1 MKRIVSLILLSLVLL
16 SAFNSVAFYPCFA
29 DEWIV
34 EVISVETGVIEFG
47 RWVQKHYFRK
57 GETVSFKVT
66 VINRASVSKDAK
78 ITVTVYDCTDQP
90 IGYNDE
96 EVTLPP
102 ETTYTF
108 YIPIDIPNW
117 AVTGEAVACVNALQV
132 IEGIPLC
139 PPYCPETS
147 INLTIYACTSKTVI
161 GKGYTTDVDV
171 PVTNV
176 YAAELILFD
185 LLVYYDDY
193 KKVCGII
200 GEVDDIVLE
209 VGGSDSFMF
218 IWKTAGVPYGIYYIC
233 VWIRFDHPELEDKLL
248 ENATVTVTIPG
259 DVNGDFKVDMR
270 DLNLI
275 ILHFGSQKGS
285 PDYVAN
291 CDINGDGK
299 IDIKDI
305 FIIIS
310 HFGQKGL

>member
-1 MKRIVSLILLSLVLL
+1 MKRIVLLAVLFMVVT
-16 SAFNSVAFYPCFA
+16 SAVNFAVYPCFA
-29 DEWIV
+29 EEWTV
-34 EVISVETGVIEFG
+34 EVVSVETGVIESG
-47 RWVQKHYFRK
+47 IWVPKHCFRRC
-57 GETVSFKVT
+57 ETISFKIT

-78 ITVTVYDCTDQP
+78 ITVTVYDCIDQP

-96 EVTLPP
+96 KVTLRP
-102 ETTYTF
+102 ETTHTF
-108 YIPIDIPNW
+108 YIPISIPSW
-117 AVTGEAVACVNALQV
+117 AVPGEAVARINALQV
-132 IEGIPLC
+132 IEGTPLC

-147 INLTIYACTSKTVI
+147 TNLTIYACTSKTVI
-161 GKGYTTDVDV
+161 GQGYTTDIDV
-171 PVTNV
+171 KVTNV
-176 YAAELILFD
+176 YATEPVMFD
-185 LLVYYDDY
+185 LLVCYNDNA
-193 KKVCGII
+193 KVCNVI